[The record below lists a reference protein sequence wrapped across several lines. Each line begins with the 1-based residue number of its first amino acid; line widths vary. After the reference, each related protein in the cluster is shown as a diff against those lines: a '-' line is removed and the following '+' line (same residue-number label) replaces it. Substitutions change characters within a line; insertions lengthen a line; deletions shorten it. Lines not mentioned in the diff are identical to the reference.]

1 MPELN
6 FQPGS
11 SRDADLIEGS
21 SPLGEARYAAA
32 NYVRSNFAKVVALA
46 RNGEEKIVITEHSKP
61 ACAVVPITQYRILT
75 LLERAGLTSEISE
88 LTYKSIPIDEM
99 ISELIEMMTLKVT
112 KTRSRKHD
120 RIGASD
126 SSNSDDS
133 SQPRARN
140 TKRTVKK
147 SPQTLL
153 EED

>member
-6 FQPGS
+6 FRPGP
-11 SRDADLIEGS
+11 SRDSDLIEGS

-75 LLERAGLTSEISE
+75 LLERAGLTNELSE
-88 LTYKSIPIDEM
+88 LTYKSISIEEM
-99 ISELIEMMTLKVT
+99 ISELIELMTLKVT

-120 RIGASD
+120 RTGASD
-126 SSNSDDS
+126 SSNNYDS
-133 SQPRARN
+133 SRQRVRK
-140 TKRTVKK
+140 TKRAVTK
-147 SPQTLL
+147 SSETLL
-153 EED
+153 EAD